1 MATVSGGVLTQEFE
15 IVGGTGSS
23 SFEDI
28 LASFGGSL
36 GETSGETVE
45 VTTTSR
51 ATGGAVELLSTEGAT
66 VEKQGDAT
74 IVKAPVTSATGASV
88 EATVVAVAGTG
99 AEATV
104 TVSVG
109 GVEAAITVPAGATIS
124 GQGAK
129 TTTENA
135 NQLAQEFV
143 ADLARSFGLSDESSA
158 GVRDAYNKT
167 IAAVA
172 AKLEGVADSV
182 AVALYSLG
190 TSSDTRAVGD
200 ITITGTAA
208 AEGEAGIS
216 VLDMLEVD
224 AGVAVNVSNMDSIL
238 LVGAGELVV
247 TDNTDTSVYGDAF
260 DQMIAG
266 GTGNDTLVG
275 GGGTDSLMGGSGDDQ
290 FGFNTVSHFVI
301 EDFTAGDD
309 SFNFGFGNINSL
321 EELLPFLTSAEN
333 VDGNAVYTFLDGD
346 ASITLTGVT
355 TDEVTAAM
363 LNFDL

>member
-1 MATVSGGVLTQEFE
+1 MATVSGGILTQEFE
-15 IVGGTGSS
+15 VIGGAGSS

-28 LASFGGSL
+28 LTTFGGSL
-36 GETSGETVE
+36 GDTSGDIVE

-51 ATGGAVELLSTEGAT
+51 SVSDAAELLSTAGAT
-66 VEKQGDAT
+66 VETQGDAT
-74 IVKAPVTSATGASV
+74 IIKAPVTSSTGATV

-109 GVEAAITVPAGATIS
+109 SVEAAITVPTGATIS
-124 GQGAK
+124 GQGAQ
-129 TTTENA
+129 TTSDKA
-135 NQLAQEFV
+135 GQLAQEFV
-143 ADLARSFGLSDESSA
+143 ADLARSFGLTDESSA

-167 IAAVA
+167 ISAVA
-172 AKLEGVADSV
+172 SKLEGVADSV

-190 TSSDTRAVGD
+190 TNSDTRAVGD
-200 ITITGTAA
+200 ITIAGSALS
-208 AEGEAGIS
+208 EGAAGIN
-216 VLDMLEVD
+216 VLDMLDVD
-224 AGVAVNVSNMDSIL
+224 AGVAVNVSNMENIL

-247 TDNTDTSVYGDAF
+247 TDSTDTSVYGDAF
-260 DQMIAG
+260 DQMIVG

-301 EDFTAGDD
+301 QDFTAGDD
-309 SFNFGFGNINSL
+309 SFNFGFDNINSL
-321 EELLPFLTSAEN
+321 EDLLPFLTSAEN

-346 ASITLTGVT
+346 VSIPLTGVT
-355 TDEVTAAM
+355 TDEVTLAM